1 MAAWSFLAEHRH
13 EAGYNANKSKED
25 MKTDDCEKHRDVDGI
40 SIPATI
46 VVSCTVMVH
55 HVRWNRAD
63 LSSKPARDFARDSYH
78 TGNDGPDQCAWGEAK
93 FVRAYPDRVG
103 ARPNIDPEHNR
114 IEDAGGNARRRG
126 GDCGNLQ

>member
-46 VVSCTVMVH
+46 VVSCKSWFIMSGGIEPIFRASLPGILLETHIILETMALTSVPGVRQNSYEHTRTV
-55 HVRWNRAD
+55 
-63 LSSKPARDFARDSYH
+63 
-78 TGNDGPDQCAWGEAK
+78 
-93 FVRAYPDRVG
+93 
-103 ARPNIDPEHNR
+103 
-114 IEDAGGNARRRG
+114 
-126 GDCGNLQ
+126 